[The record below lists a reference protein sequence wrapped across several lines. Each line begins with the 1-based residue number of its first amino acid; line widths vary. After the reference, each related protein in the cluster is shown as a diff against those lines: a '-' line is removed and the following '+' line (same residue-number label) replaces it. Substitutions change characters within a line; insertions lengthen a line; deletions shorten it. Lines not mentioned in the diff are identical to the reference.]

1 MDTIK
6 EILTIS
12 NESHWY
18 DYENISELNSL
29 RKYLIDYFYDIIPQE
44 RLLISLNI
52 IDNIIL
58 KIYDNDTQEINNEIF
73 KLREQILYMLSFQKT
88 IKDDQWFLLLLKN
101 IYNHLLILYLS
112 IFKISQI
119 ISYDKTNTLLYLSL
133 EKISPLIISPD
144 LYIL

>member
-52 IDNIIL
+52 IDNYIL

-119 ISYDKTNTLLYLSL
+119 ISYDKTNTLSYLSL

>member
-29 RKYLIDYFYDIIPQE
+29 RKYLIDYFYYTIPQE

-58 KIYDNDTQEINNEIF
+58 KIYDNKEINNDIF
-73 KLREQILYMLSFQKT
+73 KLGEEILYMLSFEKVV
-88 IKDDQWFLLLLKN
+88 K
-101 IYNHLLILYLS
+101 YN
-112 IFKISQI
+112 Q
-119 ISYDKTNTLLYLSL
+119 
-133 EKISPLIISPD
+133 
-144 LYIL
+144 